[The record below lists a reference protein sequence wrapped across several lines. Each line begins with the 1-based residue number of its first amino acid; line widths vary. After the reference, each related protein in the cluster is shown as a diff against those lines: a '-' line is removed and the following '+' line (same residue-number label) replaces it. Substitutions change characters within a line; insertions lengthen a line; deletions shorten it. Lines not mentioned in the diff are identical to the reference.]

1 VKPRAA
7 TLSPQQ
13 RVLDALQAKPYSW
26 DELRAAT
33 KLSEDSLGLVIG
45 VLLDARKIWTVDQ
58 KQSDLRMYGIERRL
72 GLAPRFQEHRRASD
86 LHA

>member
-1 VKPRAA
+1 MKPIMV
-7 TLSPQQ
+7 TLSSEQ
-13 RVLDALQAKPYSW
+13 RVLDALQTKQCSW

-33 KLSEDSLGLVIG
+33 KLKEEGLGFVIG
-45 VLLDARKIWTVDQ
+45 VLLDARKIWTDE
-58 KQSDLRMYGIERRL
+58 QSGVRMYGIERRL